1 MSSRPFVSTATC
13 RLRPTILLA
22 RSYPLLGKGGF
33 DSLAVQHVAGWA
45 RFTACLLPVDHERH
59 IVDRAEQQ
67 TNEAPKSPVHHL
79 PGTELAWQPPPAAR
93 ATGHVPDCV
102 QDFAKV
108 EGRFA
113 PARRRLGHRRRDPL
127 PLGVGQVRQVPP
139 GFACDAGQPAS
150 ALSGPQPKLQSQP
163 DAPQQPF
170 LNGHLKS

>member
-79 PGTELAWQPPPAAR
+79 PGTELAWQQPPAAR
-93 ATGHVPDCV
+93 ATDHVPDCV
-102 QDFAKV
+102 QDFAKID
-108 EGRFA
+108 GRFA
-113 PARRRLGHRRRDPL
+113 PAGRRLGDKWRDPL
-127 PLGVGQVRQVPP
+127 PLGVGQIRRVPP
-139 GFACDAGQPAS
+139 EFACDVGHTAS
-150 ALSGPQPKLQSQP
+150 ALSDPHPRLKSQRN
-163 DAPQQPF
+163 APPQPF
-170 LNGHLKS
+170 LNGH